1 MTKEELT
8 EIEDGC
14 VRGEPEAWYRMGR
27 LHMKGDASVGY
38 GANNVKEAE
47 KFYRLAAEK
56 GHPKAM
62 AGLAKLLE
70 QAKAGDEAMEWWR
83 KAAGAGVAGA
93 QYTVARDIARK
104 NGGQHTPESLEL
116 LEKAADQHIG
126 KAVVDLAAAYDN
138 GAGVPRDRD
147 RAEAI
152 LREGLKSRLT
162 DYSDVWAYRFGRN
175 LYDRRMW
182 YIAAIILLLGG
193 LVALFIW
200 HWLAGI
206 LGILAVLVWIVGFF
220 YSLYK
225 RAIPQDEG

>member
-1 MTKEELT
+1 MTKKELT

-14 VRGEPEAWYRMGR
+14 VSGEPEAWYRMGR

-56 GHPKAM
+56 SHPKAM
-62 AGLAKLLE
+62 AALAELLGW
-70 QAKAGDEAMEWWR
+70 AKAEDEAMEWWR
-83 KAAGAGVAGA
+83 KAADAGVGKA
-93 QYTVARDIARK
+93 QYTVARDIAKK
-104 NGGQHTPESLEL
+104 NGGKHTPESLEL
-116 LEKAADQHIG
+116 LEKAAGQHIG
-126 KAVVDLAAAYDN
+126 MAVVELAEAYN
-138 GAGVPRDRD
+138 KGIGVTQDRE

-162 DYSDVWAYRFGRN
+162 DYSAVWGSHFGRT

-182 YIAAIILLLGG
+182 YIAALILLLCG

-206 LGILAVLVWIVGFF
+206 LGILAVLVWFVGFF

-225 RAIPQDEG
+225 RTIPKDEE

>member
-1 MTKEELT
+1 MTKEELN
-8 EIEDGC
+8 EIEAGC
-14 VRGEPEAWYRMGR
+14 MRSEPESWYRMGR

-70 QAKAGDEAMEWWR
+70 QAKAGEEAMEWWR
-83 KAAGAGVAGA
+83 KAAEAGVASA
-93 QYTVARDIARK
+93 QYTVARDIAKK
-104 NGGQHTPESLEL
+104 NGGKHTPESMEL

-126 KAVVDLAAAYDN
+126 KAVADLAQAYDN

-162 DYSDVWAYRFGRN
+162 DYFYVWGCHFGMN
-175 LYDRRMW
+175 LYDKRMW
-182 YIAAIILLLGG
+182 YIAALILLLCG
-193 LVALFIW
+193 LVALFFW
-200 HWLAGI
+200 HWLAGV
-206 LGILAVLVWIVGFF
+206 LGILAVLVWFVGFF
-220 YSLYK
+220 YILSNRELPK
-225 RAIPQDEG
+225 DEE

>member
-1 MTKEELT
+1 MTKEELN

-14 VRGEPEAWYRMGR
+14 TRGEPESWYRMGR

-70 QAKAGDEAMEWWR
+70 QAKAGEEAMEWWR
-83 KAAGAGVAGA
+83 KAAEAGVASA
-93 QYTVARDIARK
+93 QYTVACDIAKK
-104 NGGQHTPESLEL
+104 NGGKHTPESMEL

-162 DYSDVWAYRFGRN
+162 DYFYVWGCHFGMN
-175 LYDRRMW
+175 LYDKRMW
-182 YIAAIILLLGG
+182 YIAALILLLCG

-200 HWLAGI
+200 HWLAGV
-206 LGILAVLVWIVGFF
+206 LGILAVLVWFVGFF
-220 YSLYK
+220 YILSNRELPK
-225 RAIPQDEG
+225 DEE